1 MFDEPYIWLSTTADK
16 QTSSARART
25 SSVSVSP
32 QKRAS
37 PDVFDAAAN
46 TSPHPENMGQV
57 NEETIRVS
65 YIDSDAEK
73 ARKKLLD
80 AVRKSDRKAEVS
92 PKKKAQSQGR
102 RESPR
107 TRG

>member
-1 MFDEPYIWLSTTADK
+1 
-16 QTSSARART
+16 
-25 SSVSVSP
+25 
-32 QKRAS
+32 
-37 PDVFDAAAN
+37 
-46 TSPHPENMGQV
+46 MGQV

-92 PKKKAQSQGR
+92 PKKKAQS
-102 RESPR
+102 
-107 TRG
+107 